1 MQPKERL
8 EADSGLARVSVFG
21 LFGLFGLGLGDVGV
35 LKSDFLQ
42 GFDVKFLAE
51 FSRPCRKCSCE
62 GLGTSNCL
70 TLTLEFLASYLFAC
84 VAQSQ
89 AISFELSTT
98 QTAA

>member
-8 EADSGLARVSVFG
+8 EADSGLARVGVFG

-51 FSRPCRKCSCE
+51 FSCPCRKCSCE
-62 GLGTSNCL
+62 GLGTSNCYSGV
-70 TLTLEFLASYLFAC
+70 LAVLLVCMCCAKSSDQF
-84 VAQSQ
+84 
-89 AISFELSTT
+89 
-98 QTAA
+98 